1 MKLTIKKT
9 TLILIGV
16 IIGLLGLTAAA
27 VASDIDWP
35 WSSEPGFEPKALVDT
50 SVGGN
55 PLDESAELQPDDNG
69 YTGLVIDIN
78 QADIP
83 PRVAVRCQ
91 KKRTGLRLSQK
102 MLRIRSTQMLT
113 QTGLVSIITTC
124 QALPCALVTVPLNG
138 DLRVVVAAFTSIV
151 EII

>member
-55 PLDESAELQPDDNG
+55 PPG
-69 YTGLVIDIN
+69 
-78 QADIP
+78 
-83 PRVAVRCQ
+83 
-91 KKRTGLRLSQK
+91 
-102 MLRIRSTQMLT
+102 
-113 QTGLVSIITTC
+113 
-124 QALPCALVTVPLNG
+124 
-138 DLRVVVAAFTSIV
+138 
-151 EII
+151 